1 MAMSQ
6 ALGIAELI
14 ARSDLETNSAI
25 TAMRNGI
32 NATKPLAER
41 RDSSEMGK
49 LAPSPTINAIASH
62 DPRKAAIIKGDG
74 GLGSLR
80 QRSAR
85 SCHSS
90 NGGMRG
96 NNEDGNGEDH
106 KSRAAIKK
114 KAGTTGRLAS

>member
-41 RDSSEMGK
+41 RDSSGMGK
-49 LAPSPTINAIASH
+49 LAPSPTMIASASH
-62 DPRKAAIIKGDG
+62 DPRKAAIM
-74 GLGSLR
+74 
-80 QRSAR
+80 
-85 SCHSS
+85 
-90 NGGMRG
+90 NGIVDLVRAD
-96 NNEDGNGEDH
+96 NEV
-106 KSRAAIKK
+106 RCAAITAMTACAATMKM
-114 KAGTTGRLAS
+114 ATA

>member
-41 RDSSEMGK
+41 RDSSEIEKRK
-49 LAPSPTINAIASH
+49 LQ
-62 DPRKAAIIKGDG
+62 PRKKSNR
-74 GLGSLR
+74 GLRALKRMICDLRRCHLHCCRAYRHCWNGSNI
-80 QRSAR
+80 SFF
-85 SCHSS
+85 
-90 NGGMRG
+90 
-96 NNEDGNGEDH
+96 DVI
-106 KSRAAIKK
+106 SRPS
-114 KAGTTGRLAS
+114 R

>member
-62 DPRKAAIIKGDG
+62 DPRKAAIINGMVD
-74 GLGSLR
+74 LVLCDSE
-80 QRSAR
+80 AR
-85 SCHSS
+85 
-90 NGGMRG
+90 G
-96 NNEDGNGEDH
+96 
-106 KSRAAIKK
+106 AAIPE
-114 KAGTTGRLAS
+114 GTCKSSFRQWCSQAL

>member
-62 DPRKAAIIKGDG
+62 DPRKAAIINGMVD
-74 GLGSLR
+74 LVLCDSD
-80 QRSAR
+80 AR
-85 SCHSS
+85 EMTS
-90 NGGMRG
+90 
-96 NNEDGNGEDH
+96 
-106 KSRAAIKK
+106 KK
-114 KAGTTGRLAS
+114 EILLTLASASVLGG